1 MASKM
6 NALSVLI
13 VVLLIGTAFAQ
24 NDESNEQVDAAAQMG
39 TDNAAG
45 GTAGEVDRQGMGVF
59 FGNIGGKV
67 VPKPQMT
74 GQGDGD
80 VESTEAGGA
89 AMEAAAVAEQNGEE
103 EETEEEANEQN
114 EPEDESE
121 AAEAGEENEE
131 MEGEEADGEEST
143 GGMPV
148 MGGEEKEETP
158 AGGTNPFIAINGG
171 QPEGEGMDAPEM
183 VGGDGEGAEMGEA
196 GDESSEVSEG
206 AAQTAGVTTDSEEE
220 QGADIGQ
227 QSEADDESSEVA
239 EGSELESSS
248 VMTTSGG
255 VPVEEVPVE
264 KEASVDNEA
273 PMDENKSVGTEEP
286 MDIEEPVDNKA
297 SEDTESTDL
306 KLNKLAEKAK
316 QLSDGV
322 TTEQPG
328 ATTPPP
334 TEDEDDKTSQGLSDA
349 TKTRIA
355 ISLSSIGAVTLVGV
369 IAIVIGKHTQR
380 RSNSGPP
387 A

>member
-1 MASKM
+1 MKT
-6 NALSVLI
+6 LSVLI
-13 VVLLIGTAFAQ
+13 VVLIGTAFAQ

-45 GTAGEVDRQGMGVF
+45 GMAGEVDRQGMGVF

-74 GQGDGD
+74 GQGEGD

-103 EETEEEANEQN
+103 EETEEKTNEQN
-114 EPEDESE
+114 EPEEESE

-148 MGGEEKEETP
+148 MDGEENEETP

-220 QGADIGQ
+220 QGAAIGQ
-227 QSEADDESSEVA
+227 QSEADVESSEVA
-239 EGSELESSS
+239 EESEHESSS

-273 PMDENKSVGTEEP
+273 PMDENKPV
-286 MDIEEPVDNKA
+286 DIEEPVDNKA
-297 SEDTESTDL
+297 TEDTESTDL

-334 TEDEDDKTSQGLSDA
+334 TEDKDDKTSQGLSDA

-355 ISLSSIGAVTLVGV
+355 ISVSSIGAVALVGV
-369 IAIVIGKHTQR
+369 IAMAIGKHTQR
-380 RSNSGPP
+380 RPNSGPP